1 MDAQGLDDIKPEDL
15 AKVLSILT
23 GGEFTPDALLS
34 NAQALLALADDDP
47 RRERL
52 DLAVLHAQQAQEN
65 GDCRAVI
72 RHELEFTV
80 ELLRLM
86 Q

>member
-1 MDAQGLDDIKPEDL
+1 MDDITTPEQL
-15 AKVLSILT
+15 AEVLSILT
-23 GGEFTPDALLS
+23 GGEFTPDELLGNAHALLV
-34 NAQALLALADDDP
+34 LGPDDP

-52 DLAVLHAQQAQEN
+52 YLAVLRGQEAQEN
-65 GDCRAVI
+65 GDRRAVI